1 VRITRFAGAVVAASQ
16 QSPSCFR
23 WHFPAA
29 LTHPDGRTS
38 VDLGRR
44 APASESTPHSH
55 PTPRCATATSQPKRF
70 CRATSPFPSPFPSP
84 PRPSSFDLT
93 AITTSCV
100 TATSRY
106 VPLMKH
112 RPYVVFSVVIRK
124 SNLHCFC
131 SACVAG
137 PNTQTQSLRTWQQE
151 GTDMST
157 TALLS
162 CRGSFRSPPFFLS
175 SSFATAVLL
184 EMIVASKSFPFE

>member
-1 VRITRFAGAVVAASQ
+1 MQQRRQKTIVRITRFAGAVVAASQ

-23 WHFPAA
+23 WHFPA

-131 SACVAG
+131 SACAAG
-137 PNTQTQSLRTWQQE
+137 PTRGRNPFE
-151 GTDMST
+151 
-157 TALLS
+157 
-162 CRGSFRSPPFFLS
+162 RGSRRGLTCRQPPSFHVTGPFDRLLS
-175 SSFATAVLL
+175 SSPHRSQLPFC
-184 EMIVASKSFPFE
+184 SK